1 MNKEEFIKYL
11 NLEGIILK
19 ENQLNQLEIYK
30 DFLIEYNKNTNLTT
44 ITDEKDIYLKHFYDS
59 LTIRKVIDL
68 SKYNNLIDVGTG
80 AGFPGMVLAITYPN
94 LNVTLLDSN
103 NKKIKFLE
111 ELKEKLNID
120 NVSIINDRSEE
131 YALNNIDKYDIVTS
145 RAVANMRV
153 LTELCLPMVKVGGY
167 FIPLKSN
174 VEEELKEAK
183 KIVDILKGSIIKIEK
198 FNLPVENSLRNIL
211 LIKKINKNPKGY
223 PRNYNKIKKG

>member
-11 NLEGIILK
+11 NLEGIILN

-211 LIKKINKNPKGY
+211 LIKKIDKNPKGY

>member
-11 NLEGIILK
+11 NLEGIILN

-80 AGFPGMVLAITYPN
+80 AGFPGMVLAIAYPN